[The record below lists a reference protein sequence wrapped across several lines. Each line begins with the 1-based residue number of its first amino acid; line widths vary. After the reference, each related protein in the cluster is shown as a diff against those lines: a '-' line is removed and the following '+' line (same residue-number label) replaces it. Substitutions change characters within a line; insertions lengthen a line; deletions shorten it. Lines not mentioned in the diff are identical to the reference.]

1 MCFGP
6 SLISLLPEFPAGD
19 WNDGLVAKNASDGQ
33 PHFDHVR
40 VTQFPGVQNTW
51 HVTRVDYLDL
61 SIGRELRT
69 RIYEATSSS
78 VFGDQTI
85 VAKFARFPWEIGYIE
100 GDTTATNG
108 LLLERI
114 TGARHGGPEDVELYA
129 GVLSRSHA
137 LGIRHGDTN
146 RFNFLVCGETAVLI
160 DFDTARKC
168 DDGDLLRQELD
179 DLPARLLYVSG
190 RGGGGLL

>member
-1 MCFGP
+1 LVNGHSIKYITIELGLHSSEDMCFGP

-61 SIGRELRT
+61 SIGRKLRT

-108 LLLERI
+108 STATI
-114 TGARHGGPEDVELYA
+114 SGPGSWA
-129 GVLSRSHA
+129 
-137 LGIRHGDTN
+137 I
-146 RFNFLVCGETAVLI
+146 
-160 DFDTARKC
+160 
-168 DDGDLLRQELD
+168 
-179 DLPARLLYVSG
+179 
-190 RGGGGLL
+190 